1 MQHFCIK
8 DKITAAQKTNVE
20 SLALRIRT
28 LMFTQSNDQIDQFC
42 LCYKRKGHVIQIVLE
57 DTESDMREQS
67 VFSTTILRSFSS
79 FFFDI
84 LDKYMFINWAVFPIL
99 ILK

>member
-42 LCYKRKGHVIQIVLE
+42 LCYKRKGHVISNCPRGYRIRYE
-57 DTESDMREQS
+57 GAIS
-67 VFSTTILRSFSS
+67 VFNNYLKK
-79 FFFDI
+79 FFF
-84 LDKYMFINWAVFPIL
+84 FFL
-99 ILK
+99 IY